1 MEYAEKL
8 ILMNLD
14 KKTENEIKTYLINN
28 IGKHCNEIMIPNVY
42 FIWALI
48 LSSIESGDKIKF
60 NHELDN
66 EKISFKLLYPFIW
79 LKPKGQNR
87 AKYEKDFKINYS
99 KLETESINMG
109 NLIKKEKI
117 KKIIDLKSKTNSN
130 QNKVYIFSDSSQ
142 KINFGEEYYKNFLGL
157 LNIYSND
164 FYEDI
169 EISIYNNL
177 KEENKER
184 EKNFETLKEIINDL
198 IDNNE
203 KESKLGFLAL
213 IRQSYLLGKLRAN
226 IVSIYTFLI
235 IFYRK
240 MNLL

>member
-1 MEYAEKL
+1 M
-8 ILMNLD
+8 INL
-14 KKTENEIKTYLINN
+14 N
-28 IGKHCNEIMIPNVY
+28 
-42 FIWALI
+42 
-48 LSSIESGDKIKF
+48 
-60 NHELDN
+60 
-66 EKISFKLLYPFIW
+66 
-79 LKPKGQNR
+79 
-87 AKYEKDFKINYS
+87 DFKNDSDIKKLSQDDYS
-99 KLETESINMG
+99 KLEIENFNMG
-109 NLIKKEKI
+109 NLFKKEKI
-117 KKIIDLKSKTNSN
+117 KKIIDSNDKTIPN
-130 QNKVYIFSDSSQ
+130 QNKIYIFSDSSQ

-184 EKNFETLKEIINDL
+184 EKNFEALKEITDDL